1 MILEWW
7 ASLSVVLK
15 VLWGITLVSSLIF
28 SIQSIM
34 TFVGADSGSDIDGLD
49 FDADLPEDVDMGHS
63 GMNLYTFRN
72 FVNFCLGFGW
82 TSVLLYDSIE
92 SKFVLFLTAAL
103 VGLALVAAV
112 MYMFK
117 VLSSMQQSGNISLY
131 KSAVG
136 CHGSV
141 YLYIP
146 GNRSGEGKVQI
157 SINGSIREYN
167 AVTDEE
173 ELPTG
178 IPVEV
183 VEVVDSRTV
192 AVAKLNS
199 LII

>member
-34 TFVGADSGSDIDGLD
+34 TFVGADAGSDIDGLD
-49 FDADLPEDVDMGHS
+49 FDADLPEGVDMGHS

-178 IPVEV
+178 TPVEV